1 MNSMAEGTSDE
12 SDGLDDAEFIG
23 EHEKYLEDAERRTVE
38 LLKMEQERQTVLSL
52 SLEFANV
59 MKGVREGIEL
69 IFVRRLEGRM
79 KQARRKAYQFHYEA
93 AMSKVL
99 HEEARK
105 KEEAREAKKN
115 KKRKLL
121 PVVEDPVVKV
131 DRRKSKSKK
140 KLGPSTEE
148 EGHPGF
154 VIKLKGVK
162 QDDSMDIDDD
172 DRRHSFLAGRPIPR
186 YLPNI
191 PQAPPGETLT
201 QSELRAY
208 DRMAKSAE
216 KRFDAFISSVWKD
229 IAKKDVPK
237 AWRQMDLS
245 LKAKQSNAKKTVQ
258 LASKEARRWQAR
270 STKASKEMQIKAK
283 KAMREVFP

>member
-1 MNSMAEGTSDE
+1 
-12 SDGLDDAEFIG
+12 
-23 EHEKYLEDAERRTVE
+23 
-38 LLKMEQERQTVLSL
+38 
-52 SLEFANV
+52 
-59 MKGVREGIEL
+59 
-69 IFVRRLEGRM
+69 M

-131 DRRKSKSKK
+131 DRRKFKSRKK
-140 KLGPSTEE
+140 FASTEDDDDE
-148 EGHPGF
+148 AAAHTSGF

-162 QDDSMDIDDD
+162 QDDSLMDLDDSESGIN
-172 DRRHSFLAGRPIPR
+172 RRHSFLAGRPTPR
-186 YLPNI
+186 YLPSL
-191 PQAPPGETLT
+191 PQPPPGETLT
-201 QSELRAY
+201 ASELRAY
-208 DRMAKSAE
+208 DRIAKSAE

-229 IAKKDVPK
+229 IAKKDIPK
-237 AWRQMDLS
+237 AHRQMDMS
-245 LKAKQSNAKKTVQ
+245 LKVKQSNAKKTVQ

-283 KAMREVFP
+283 KAMREVN

>member
-1 MNSMAEGTSDE
+1 
-12 SDGLDDAEFIG
+12 
-23 EHEKYLEDAERRTVE
+23 
-38 LLKMEQERQTVLSL
+38 
-52 SLEFANV
+52 
-59 MKGVREGIEL
+59 
-69 IFVRRLEGRM
+69 M
-79 KQARRKAYQFHYEA
+79 KQTRRKAYQFHYEA

-131 DRRKSKSKK
+131 DRRKSKSRKK
-140 KLGPSTEE
+140 PTATEE
-148 EGHPGF
+148 DGGHTGF

-162 QDDSMDIDDD
+162 HDDIMDVDMDDD
-172 DRRHSFLAGRPIPR
+172 DDDIEGSSRRHSFLAGRPTPR

-191 PQAPPGETLT
+191 PQAPPGEQLT
-201 QSELRAY
+201 ASELRAY

-237 AWRQMDLS
+237 AYRQMDIS
-245 LKAKQSNAKKTVQ
+245 LKVKQSNAKKTVQ

-283 KAMREVFP
+283 KAMREVIPNTFLR

>member
-1 MNSMAEGTSDE
+1 MIN
-12 SDGLDDAEFIG
+12 
-23 EHEKYLEDAERRTVE
+23 
-38 LLKMEQERQTVLSL
+38 
-52 SLEFANV
+52 FAV
-59 MKGVREGIEL
+59 
-69 IFVRRLEGRM
+69 VRRLEGRM

-99 HEEARK
+99 RDEARR
-105 KEEAREAKKN
+105 KEEAREARKN

-131 DRRKSKSKK
+131 DRRKKPKK
-140 KLGPSTEE
+140 ATEE
-148 EGHPGF
+148 EGHTGF

-162 QDDSMDIDDD
+162 HENVMDIDDD
-172 DRRHSFLAGRPIPR
+172 DDDVSPSRRHSFLAGRPTPR

-191 PQAPPGETLT
+191 PQPPAGETLT
-201 QSELRAY
+201 PSELRAY

-216 KRFDAFISSVWKD
+216 KRFDAFVSSVWKD

-237 AWRQMDLS
+237 AFRQMDLS
-245 LKAKQSNAKKTVQ
+245 LKVKQSNAKKTVQ

-283 KAMREVFP
+283 KAMREVFTRFYLC